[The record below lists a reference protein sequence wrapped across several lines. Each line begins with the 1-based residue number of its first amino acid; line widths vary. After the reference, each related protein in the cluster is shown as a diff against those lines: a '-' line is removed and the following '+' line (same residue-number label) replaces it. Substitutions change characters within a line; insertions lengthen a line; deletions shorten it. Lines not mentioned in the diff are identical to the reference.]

1 VTADR
6 RRPEAADI
14 RPPSW
19 QGWLR
24 STAAVFG
31 VLCLGNAFF
40 YWSFPAWFGIFGPPD
55 GLVSPGVDK
64 WVITPLA
71 MAIYFLQLPSYAIL
85 YNVKPF
91 SNLHAP
97 ATVVVA
103 SLFSM
108 AIYLPPVLWLRG
120 RRMRHRAA

>member
-1 VTADR
+1 
-6 RRPEAADI
+6 
-14 RPPSW
+14 
-19 QGWLR
+19 
-24 STAAVFG
+24 VFG

-40 YWSFPAWFGIFGPPD
+40 DWSFPAWFGIFGPPD
-55 GLVSPGVDK
+55 GLVSAGVDK

-91 SNLHAP
+91 SNLDTP
-97 ATVVVA
+97 ATIVVA

-120 RRMRHRAA
+120 RRMRHPAA